1 MNNILQNQNRFIEK
15 NIVEKQIQTLGS
27 KNSAS

>member
-1 MNNILQNQNRFIEK
+1 MNNILQNQNKFIEK